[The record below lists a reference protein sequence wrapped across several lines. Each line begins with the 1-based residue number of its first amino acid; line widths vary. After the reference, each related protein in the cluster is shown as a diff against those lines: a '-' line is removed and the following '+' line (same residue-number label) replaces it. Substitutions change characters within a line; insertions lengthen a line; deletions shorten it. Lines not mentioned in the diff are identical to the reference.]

1 MAEPRADQRESEQGP
16 GEEDLFLQR
25 LQSLGWRGELR
36 RGEPLWKHTS
46 FRIGGPARLFLVAE
60 GRDDLRLFSRLGQ
73 ERGAAGWFVL
83 GAGTNVLISDAGV
96 EEPVLKL
103 GQAFRTLERR
113 RSAVRAGGALP
124 LPRLARVA
132 SEWGLSGLEWAAGIP
147 GSVGGAVAM
156 NAGAFGGQMADVVKS
171 VAVLDLTSGR
181 EEEWPAERLNFGYR
195 TTALQG
201 ADKVV
206 TAAYLELRPAQ
217 RREAVRERMEE
228 LLRRRRE
235 KQPLGLPSAG
245 SVFRN
250 PPGDAAGRLIEA
262 AGCKGMRR
270 GDAQVSPHHANFIVN
285 LGQARASDVW
295 ALIQEVSRRV
305 RERFGVE
312 LALELKL
319 VGDFPPGEG
328 EGCA

>member
-1 MAEPRADQRESEQGP
+1 MAEPRAEKKKFEWSP
-16 GEEDLFLQR
+16 GEERRFLQR
-25 LQSLGWRGELR
+25 LQTLGWRGELR
-36 RGEPLWKHTS
+36 QGEPLWKHTS

-60 GRDDLRLFSRLGQ
+60 GRDDLRLFSRVGQ
-73 ERGAAGWFVL
+73 EMGVSGWFIL

-103 GQAFRTLERR
+103 GQAFRTAERR
-113 RSAVRAGGALP
+113 GSTVRAGGAFP
-124 LPRLARVA
+124 LPRLAHLA
-132 SEWGLSGLEWAAGIP
+132 AEWGLSGLEWAAGIP
-147 GSVGGAVAM
+147 GSVGGAVTM
-156 NAGAFGGQMADVVKS
+156 NAGAFEGQMADVVES
-171 VAVLDLTSGR
+171 VRVLDLTSGR

-195 TTALQG
+195 TTALQE

-206 TAAYLELRPAQ
+206 TAVYLELRPSSK
-217 RREAVRERMEE
+217 EAVRERMEE
-228 LLRRRRE
+228 LLRQRRE

-262 AGCKGMRR
+262 AGCKGMRC
-270 GDAQVSPHHANFIVN
+270 GDAQVSPRHANFIVN
-285 LGQARASDVW
+285 LGRARASDVW

-312 LALELKL
+312 LVLELKL
-319 VGDFPPGEG
+319 VGDFPLEG
-328 EGCA
+328 GDGRT